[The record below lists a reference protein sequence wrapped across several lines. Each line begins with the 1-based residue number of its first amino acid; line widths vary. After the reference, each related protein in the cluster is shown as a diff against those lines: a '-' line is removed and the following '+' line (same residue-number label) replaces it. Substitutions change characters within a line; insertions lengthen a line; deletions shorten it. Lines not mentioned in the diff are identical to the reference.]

1 MVRDKQA
8 HVQTSQ
14 AWRACEDVP
23 LMTRR
28 GIDYQLLPN
37 SPVFL
42 ESEEEAYPMYEPRQF
57 ILEEAIKRDIHI
69 ICFMN

>member
-1 MVRDKQA
+1 
-8 HVQTSQ
+8 
-14 AWRACEDVP
+14 
-23 LMTRR
+23 MTRR